1 MKSFKHLASA
11 LILSAFVVMIVSC
24 SDDDNNGSDQSGIAG
39 VWLSEG
45 TNVAPLLNTI
55 FAAAGGVDSIYATF
69 AASDTSGNTGTYS
82 VRQVNGNSS
91 VVSYSGTYAETK
103 STVGNI
109 YSLTINQSI
118 PAVTENGGIFEIYN
132 ANPDSMKYEVVL
144 LTGTSNV
151 APTPAGGFGSTNAG
165 AFGVLN
171 VQRYIRLSE

>member
-1 MKSFKHLASA
+1 MKNFKHLVSL
-11 LILSAFVVMIVSC
+11 LILSAFVVMVAC

-69 AASDTSGNTGTYS
+69 ATSDTSGNTGTYS

-91 VVSYSGTYAETK
+91 VVSYSGTYTETK
-103 STVGNI
+103 SIVDNI
-109 YSLTINQSI
+109 YAITINQSI
-118 PAVTENGGIFEIYN
+118 PSVTENGGIFEIYN